1 MKKHLLSFL
10 LAVSLILLLFYFL
23 AETHLVRI
31 SLQNL
36 HLKPTTFYKV
46 FKVKRAQKIP
56 KKKLIAPKKVA
67 LQKTDETYTPK
78 EEEESPPKEKIADI
92 SDVDNDA
99 VIIER
104 VIPKYP
110 EVARKA
116 GIECK
121 LIVEIIINERGRV
134 IHASIVNTDRD
145 TKDYGFEKNALAA
158 VKKLRFEPFIQNNQ
172 PVKVKIFYPIDFILI
187 E

>member
-1 MKKHLLSFL
+1 MKKHFIAFI
-10 LAVSLILLLFYFL
+10 LAIGLILLLFYFL
-23 AETHLVRI
+23 AEMHLVKI
-31 SLQNL
+31 SLQNI

-56 KKKLIAPKKVA
+56 KKKLAPTKKVA
-67 LQKTDETYTPK
+67 LKKTDEAYRPK
-78 EEEESPPKEKIADI
+78 EEEKSPPEEKVVDV

-116 GIECK
+116 GIERK
-121 LIVEIIINERGRV
+121 LIVEIIIDERGRV
-134 IHASIVNTDRD
+134 IHASIVNTDLS

-158 VKKLRFEPFIQNNQ
+158 VKKLRFEPFIQNGQ
-172 PVKVKIFYPIDFILI
+172 PVKVKVFYPIDFVLI